1 MKTLV
6 LWVLVLLAGSAQGMA
21 LEEKAR
27 ELERELISPC
37 CWRQSVSDHTSQAAE
52 EVRREIR
59 TLLQRGMT
67 RQEVLDFY
75 VEQYGKI
82 ILSKPTYEGFDLLV
96 YVLPGVFLIVLGVW
110 LSHYLAQNRKP
121 ISAVQA
127 APVEGIYTAALKRE
141 LRDWDE

>member
-1 MKTLV
+1 MKTAV
-6 LWVLVLLAGSAQGMA
+6 LLALVLLASSAQGMA

-37 CWRQSVSDHTSQAAE
+37 CWRQPVSEHASPAAE

-59 TLLQRGMT
+59 TLLQKGKT
-67 RQEVLDFY
+67 PQEILDFY

-82 ILSKPTYEGFDLLV
+82 ILSKPPFEGFDLLV

-110 LSHYLAQNRKP
+110 LSHYLARNRQRT
-121 ISAVQA
+121 SDVQA
-127 APVEGIYTAALKRE
+127 PPVEGVYAAVLERE
-141 LRDWDE
+141 LRERDE